1 MHNSVENTTMEDS
14 CFLTK
19 VGIKKEIRGKVY
31 VENHDFFFFIYTPIN
46 YAKKSF
52 WYRPS
57 VVVL

>member
-46 YAKKSF
+46 NAKKVF
-52 WYRPS
+52 DTD
-57 VVVL
+57 LQ